1 MRYFLSKHGW
11 WDLKALIKE
20 MRKIFNYRLSRV
32 RRIVEN
38 TFGILVVFWIFQ
50 ELIELRKLVLA
61 AIALHNYI
69 RQTGNASYSPS
80 GFIDCENGDGEIIS
94 GQWGNNVDGNTFQNI
109 PKIRSSKYTINAIKT
124 REELAYDL
132 FRTVS
137 FPWQMNYIRQTGQ
150 Q

>member
-1 MRYFLSKHGW
+1 
-11 WDLKALIKE
+11 

-38 TFGILVVFWIFQ
+38 TFGILVDHWRIFQ
-50 ELIELRKLVLA
+50 KLIELRKLVLA

-80 GFIDCENGDGEIIS
+80 GFIDCENGGGEIIS

-109 PKIRSSKYTINAIKT
+109 PKIRSSKYTNNTIKT
-124 REELAYDL
+124 RKELAHDL
-132 FRTVS
+132 FRIVS

>member
-1 MRYFLSKHGW
+1 
-11 WDLKALIKE
+11 

-38 TFGILVVFWIFQ
+38 TFGILVDHWRIFQ
-50 ELIELRKLVLA
+50 KLIELRKLVLA

-109 PKIRSSKYTINAIKT
+109 PKIRSSKYTNNAIKT
-124 REELAYDL
+124 REELAHDL
-132 FRTVS
+132 FRIVS
-137 FPWQMNYIRQTGQ
+137 FRWQMNYIRQTGQ